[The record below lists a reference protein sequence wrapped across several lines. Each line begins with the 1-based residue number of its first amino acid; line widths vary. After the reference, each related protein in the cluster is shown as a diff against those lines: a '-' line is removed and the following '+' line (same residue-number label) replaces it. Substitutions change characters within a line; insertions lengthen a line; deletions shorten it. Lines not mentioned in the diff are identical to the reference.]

1 MRFRIR
7 KKLLFVLAVVF
18 FMVALG
24 VQGQTGVSVVNG
36 DFAIREPQNS
46 NLAYGWQASGNSY
59 TIEVVRGN
67 PMLKIGRGGG
77 AIQKVVLNQTEAK
90 PVRISVSIRGE
101 GIIDDPKDKLGASLD
116 CKVTYRVQGGVNP
129 AGFCFVTPI
138 TKSVGSFE
146 TKRVGYNTMEISSQ
160 RLPVDSIEVRL
171 KMGDVDGIAWF
182 DDVRVEEFTP
192 MTEKGLISLVFDDSL
207 VSTYNYY
214 PTLRAN
220 GLVGTAAVV
229 TSYIGVGKNHMTLEQ
244 LKELQAH
251 GWGIESHTVTHS
263 DLTKLSSREINNEL
277 FWSYKFLTDNGFPVK
292 HLMVPF
298 GAYNGRIMGEAQ
310 DTRSAFLYKSV
321 RTTEKGI
328 NPQGVFP
335 FNIHVRE
342 LQVSTSLAEAK
353 AWLEETRE
361 ERGWLVILIHEID
374 NPNGVYTVTSD
385 RLGAILCEI
394 IRLKIPVVTYD
405 HGFEEMMKRQMF

>member
-1 MRFRIR
+1 
-7 KKLLFVLAVVF
+7 
-18 FMVALG
+18 
-24 VQGQTGVSVVNG
+24 
-36 DFAIREPQNS
+36 
-46 NLAYGWQASGNSY
+46 
-59 TIEVVRGN
+59 
-67 PMLKIGRGGG
+67 MLKVGRGGG

-90 PVRISVSIRGE
+90 PVRISASVRGD

-116 CKVTYRVQGGVNP
+116 CRVNFRGGA
-129 AGFCFVTPI
+129 AGFCFVTLI
-138 TKSVGSFE
+138 TKSVGSFD

-160 RLPVDSIEVRL
+160 RLPIDSIEVRL
-171 KMGDVDGIAWF
+171 KMGDVDGTAWF

-192 MTEKGLISLVFDDSL
+192 TTRKGMITLMFDDSL
-207 VSTYNYY
+207 LSTYKYF
-214 PTLRAN
+214 PTMKAN

-229 TSYIGVGKNHMTLEQ
+229 TSYIGVGPNHMTLEQ
-244 LKELQAH
+244 LKDLQAH
-251 GWGIESHTVTHS
+251 GWGVESHTATHA

-292 HLMVPF
+292 HLILPF
-298 GAYNGRIMGEAQ
+298 GAYNGRIMGEVQ
-310 DTRSAFLYKSV
+310 DTKSGFLYKSV

-335 FNIHVRE
+335 FNVHVQE
-342 LQVSTSLAEAK
+342 LQVKTSLAEAK

-361 ERGWLVILIHEID
+361 EEGWLVILIHEID

-405 HGFEEMMKRQMF
+405 QGFEEMMKRS